1 MTAPSQLSLVEP
13 YFDAWNAR
21 VPEAVVA
28 AFADGG
34 TCTDRLSPGR
44 RSPVIPSRN
53 LSLNHR

>member
-21 VPEAVVA
+21 GPEAVVA
-28 AFADGG
+28 AYADGG

-44 RSPVIPSRN
+44 RSPVILSRN